1 MTLKHILYTSTAAL
15 AMIAPTLATSVAA
28 NAATGAPTQTTA
40 QAGKTNNNQQ
50 AGKAINNKQAGDKT
64 TNQATAKAGN
74 QNTNQTSAKTAN
86 SQAAKA
92 NDNKAADNKAT
103 SSTPAKAN
111 DHASNNNSVKTTPAK
126 TDASQSL
133 SKVDFGAFKTSTPT
147 KVAQDYT
154 HKAPRYTGSSYTD
167 ANQGYS
173 TSVTATNDNAT
184 LNYAVST
191 YNSDGSASSQPFAIK
206 IYKDGSLYKTLKS
219 STGAAKGSLNVDK
232 GTYSLKVLTSAS
244 AHYTGG
250 LSLS

>member
-15 AMIAPTLATSVAA
+15 AMIAPTLATNVVA
-28 NAATGAPTQTTA
+28 NAATGAPAQTTA

-50 AGKAINNKQAGDKT
+50 AGKATNNKQAGDKT
-64 TNQATAKAGN
+64 TNQATAKA
-74 QNTNQTSAKTAN
+74 
-86 SQAAKA
+86 
-92 NDNKAADNKAT
+92 NDNKAADNKTT
-103 SSTPAKAN
+103 SSTPVKVS

-126 TDASQSL
+126 TDATQSL
-133 SKVDFGAFKTSTPT
+133 SKVDFGVFKTSTPT

-173 TSVTATNDNAT
+173 TSVTSTNDNAT
-184 LNYAVST
+184 LNYAAST
-191 YNSDGSASSQPFAIK
+191 YNSDGSASSQLFAIK

>member
-15 AMIAPTLATSVAA
+15 AMIAPTLATSVVA

-50 AGKAINNKQAGDKT
+50 AGKATNNKQAGDKT
-64 TNQATAKAGN
+64 TNQATAKA
-74 QNTNQTSAKTAN
+74 
-86 SQAAKA
+86 

-103 SSTPAKAN
+103 SPTPVKAS
-111 DHASNNNSVKTTPAK
+111 DHASTNNSVKATPAK
-126 TDASQSL
+126 TDATQSL

-184 LNYAVST
+184 LNYAIST